1 MSLKNIFTI
10 TVLLLPA
17 CAPAYAQICR
27 VHNQSTSESAVT
39 ISERTYPRRD
49 IIGDPD
55 GTKYCQ
61 VMFRARVDNQWYDA
75 HGSAKWTSDKTI
87 ESTCGQ
93 AIAQAE
99 QDLISSIG
107 NTRIAQKTVLICDDD
122 ERFRQLEQF
131 PVGTVGDLEQFR
143 LHHDYPREFAYNGAR
158 CRWILDTVYQN
169 SDVKTLQGIICNLN
183 GNKWAIVDKF

>member
-55 GTKYCQ
+55 GTKHCQ
-61 VMFRARVDNQWYDA
+61 VMFRARVDNQWYD
-75 HGSAKWTSDKTI
+75 
-87 ESTCGQ
+87 
-93 AIAQAE
+93 
-99 QDLISSIG
+99 
-107 NTRIAQKTVLICDDD
+107 
-122 ERFRQLEQF
+122 
-131 PVGTVGDLEQFR
+131 P
-143 LHHDYPREFAYNGAR
+143 FARY
-158 CRWILDTVYQN
+158 IYSFYKL
-169 SDVKTLQGIICNLN
+169 SE
-183 GNKWAIVDKF
+183 KFINRS